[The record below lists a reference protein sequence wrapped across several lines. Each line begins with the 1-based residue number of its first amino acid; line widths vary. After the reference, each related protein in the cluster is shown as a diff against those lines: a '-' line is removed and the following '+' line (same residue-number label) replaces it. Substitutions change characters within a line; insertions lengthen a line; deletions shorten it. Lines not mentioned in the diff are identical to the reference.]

1 VQRLNGYDQMK
12 TRKKGRDGP
21 GEASSGLAEF
31 HQVNCPGCGKLI
43 KKMKKQKETVKESFE
58 CPSCT
63 CRFSLTFPG
72 TETDKDKADWLQGE
86 GDEFTDA
93 KVRLR

>member
-1 VQRLNGYDQMK
+1 MK
-12 TRKKGRDGP
+12 IRKKRRDGP
-21 GEASSGLAEF
+21 GEASSDRVEY
-31 HQVNCPGCGKLI
+31 HTVECPGCEKLI

-72 TETDKDKADWLQGE
+72 TDAEKKRAFDFMRDGE
-86 GDEFTDA
+86 D
-93 KVRLR
+93 RQ